1 MIVLFFFPLKRYYIP
16 MLEEIRAE
24 RLKKL
29 ALLRERGIDPYP
41 ATTTRTHTIVDAQR
55 TFDTLSESGTVVTLA
70 GRVLVTRGQGA
81 IVFGDITDGTG
92 KFQMVLK
99 GDVLDAGVFE
109 LFKDVVDGG
118 DFIEVTGTLFVTEKG
133 Q

>member
-1 MIVLFFFPLKRYYIP
+1 M
-16 MLEEIRAE
+16 
-24 RLKKL
+24 
-29 ALLRERGIDPYP
+29 
-41 ATTTRTHTIVDAQR
+41 
-55 TFDTLSESGTVVTLA
+55 SESGTVVILA

-99 GDVLDAGVFE
+99 GDVLDVDVFS

-118 DFIEVTGTLFVTEKG
+118 DFIEERGHSL
-133 Q
+133 